1 MARTR
6 FVTSN
11 VMYGVK
17 VANAC
22 NRRYSKVKESIAK
35 RVIVPAAK
43 PSYYTKCWGK
53 LIPIT
58 PMEAARLRP
67 TGNVIIR

>member
-6 FVTSN
+6 FITSN
-11 VMYGVK
+11 VTYGVRI
-17 VANAC
+17 ANVC
-22 NRRYSKVKESIAK
+22 NHTYSVVKESIAK
-35 RVIVPAAK
+35 RVIVPAVK
-43 PSYYTKCWGK
+43 PSYYTKCRGK

-58 PMEAARLRP
+58 PVQAAMLRP